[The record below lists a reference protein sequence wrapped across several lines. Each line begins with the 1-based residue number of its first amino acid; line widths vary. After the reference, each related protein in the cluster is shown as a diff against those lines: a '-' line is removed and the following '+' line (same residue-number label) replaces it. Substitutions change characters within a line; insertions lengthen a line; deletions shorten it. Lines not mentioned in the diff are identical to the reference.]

1 MQVKRRFFL
10 GDEWLYYIVYAS
22 VAVQESLITG
32 KLYELVYSLYAGKI
46 IDKFFFVRYVDV
58 HGAHLRLRFHL
69 VENSKLH
76 CLISAFHE
84 IINGL
89 VRKRIIAKVLT
100 GTYVREL
107 ERYGAGSI
115 EALETVFSI
124 DSLVVMNL
132 LKRNSIAHADS
143 VWLPLVHRFDRLMV
157 KLNFD
162 SLKRHQ
168 LYEEL
173 FLSFYKRYDDNSLNK
188 ALLKTK
194 YRSYRL
200 QIDAVLKT
208 EFKVTFKE
216 VSILNLDLECS
227 IISDIAKKNHSSD
240 NDRVTENLIKDLI
253 HMCLNR
259 LFSHDQNLIETVIYY
274 MMSNHYKST
283 SVKQKK
289 LNDVDFSS
297 LIVT

>member
-1 MQVKRRFFL
+1 
-10 GDEWLYYIVYAS
+10 
-22 VAVQESLITG
+22 
-32 KLYELVYSLYAGKI
+32 
-46 IDKFFFVRYVDV
+46 
-58 HGAHLRLRFHL
+58 
-69 VENSKLH
+69 
-76 CLISAFHE
+76 
-84 IINGL
+84 
-89 VRKRIIAKVLT
+89 
-100 GTYVREL
+100 
-107 ERYGAGSI
+107 
-115 EALETVFSI
+115 
-124 DSLVVMNL
+124 
-132 LKRNSIAHADS
+132 
-143 VWLPLVHRFDRLMV
+143 
-157 KLNFD
+157 
-162 SLKRHQ
+162 
-168 LYEEL
+168 
-173 FLSFYKRYDDNSLNK
+173 
-188 ALLKTK
+188 
-194 YRSYRL
+194 
-200 QIDAVLKT
+200 LKT